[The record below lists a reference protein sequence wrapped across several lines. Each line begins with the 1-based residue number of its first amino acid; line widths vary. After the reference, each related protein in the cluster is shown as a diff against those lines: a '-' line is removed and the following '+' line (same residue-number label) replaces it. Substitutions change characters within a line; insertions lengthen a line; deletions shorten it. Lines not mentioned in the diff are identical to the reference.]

1 MNLSNM
7 SIEQKRE
14 LLNSAS
20 GRIFSVKFLK
30 KDKSVR
36 EMSCMRWLK
45 DALTYGVEDV
55 RPNSCSHLP
64 NIYTLADINAINPR
78 TGKKGDYRN
87 LDLNSLIEVVIDKKH
102 YSL

>member
-7 SIEQKRE
+7 TIEQKRE
-14 LLNSAS
+14 LLESA
-20 GRIFSVKFLK
+20 GTRIFSVKFLK

-36 EMSCMRWLK
+36 EMTCVKWLK
-45 DALTYGVEDV
+45 KALTYGVDDV
-55 RPNSCSHLP
+55 KANSCSHLP

-78 TGKKGDYRN
+78 TGDKGDYRN

-102 YSL
+102 YTL